1 MSRPERIRDNV
12 RGYRRAAMIIQ
23 SRTLPPLLTVGFSRH
38 PESPPGPNDG
48 TRADIYGLGHRLQ
61 ASCGAGGTAL
71 AITSVRRS
79 CVQAAQGKTMIE
91 PRWKTVEEQVRGIAT
106 LIFGRPCSPGRIAG
120 VNFDGVVEI
129 SELETAA
136 IEISVQ
142 NDLDKVRQGIT
153 RLMLARQT
161 LAADA
166 TLLRGYIVLSKQPTQ
181 AMLDAA
187 AAAKVV
193 VASVS
198 QFAATYFEF
207 PKYRN
212 ARLAASF
219 GSSID
224 PVTGKIDTVK
234 YVPVTYERVDG
245 GPDASIPEIAQLLLS
260 GHNIV
265 LLGEYGSGKSRCI
278 REIFSYLADNWDL
291 TFQFPYAIN
300 LRECWGLDR
309 GDEVVRRGAYTL
321 GLDDLAAA
329 TVRAFNRGSLIL
341 LLDGFD
347 ELGSQ
352 SWSTDESRLRQLR
365 ARALAGVK
373 DVITKSKPGCL
384 VAGREHYF
392 SSNDEMLSALG
403 LTSAKTTTLRAK
415 DEFTDDELEQYFD
428 VAGLAIELPSWLPK
442 KPLICQ
448 TIALLSDDE
457 LGEMFSINSEG
468 VEFWNHF
475 IRVVCQRDARINAF
489 FDANTIYLVFVALSR
504 ITRTRPAN
512 IGPVSQRDLQD
523 AFEAVVGQL
532 PVEEASAMLQRLPS
546 LGRIGAES
554 QDRQFVDMFILDG
567 LRAKDVASLLIVD
580 DNQRQSVFAEPW
592 INPLEPLG
600 QAILAADLVDRLDQ
614 FRQIA
619 ARSSASKNATLAS
632 DIVSSICRADIQGA
646 DLQGLSILGGSF
658 TELTLNDTPV
668 SNVTISEA
676 TIRHLILPNS
686 PPPKVLIEKSLVEK
700 VSGAAS
706 FSGLPAWVR
715 LESVDQFDSIQT
727 VAQIRKAGL
736 TPAHEILVGILK
748 KTFKQKGAGRKE
760 EALLRGFGTGAS
772 KKLAASVIA
781 LLMRENILDRHKGD
795 EGWIYS
801 PSRSQT
807 ARVFTLLDQLRSST
821 DVLWS
826 SVDKLN

>member
-1 MSRPERIRDNV
+1 M
-12 RGYRRAAMIIQ
+12 
-23 SRTLPPLLTVGFSRH
+23 
-38 PESPPGPNDG
+38 
-48 TRADIYGLGHRLQ
+48 
-61 ASCGAGGTAL
+61 
-71 AITSVRRS
+71 
-79 CVQAAQGKTMIE
+79 
-91 PRWKTVEEQVRGIAT
+91 
-106 LIFGRPCSPGRIAG
+106 
-120 VNFDGVVEI
+120 
-129 SELETAA
+129 
-136 IEISVQ
+136 
-142 NDLDKVRQGIT
+142 
-153 RLMLARQT
+153 
-161 LAADA
+161 
-166 TLLRGYIVLSKQPTQ
+166 
-181 AMLDAA
+181 
-187 AAAKVV
+187 
-193 VASVS
+193 S
-198 QFAATYFEF
+198 QFAAVFFEF
-207 PKYRN
+207 PRYKD
-212 ARLAASF
+212 ARLTASF

-224 PVTGKIDTVK
+224 PITGKSDTVE
-234 YVPVTYERVDG
+234 YVPVTYERVG
-245 GPDASIPEIAQLLLS
+245 GGRDVSIAEIAQLLLS
-260 GHNIV
+260 GLNVV

-278 REIFSYLADNWDL
+278 REIFSYLASNWDL

-309 GDEVVRRGAYTL
+309 SDEMIRRGAYTL
-321 GLDDLAAA
+321 GLDDLAGS
-329 TVRAFNRGSLIL
+329 TVRAFNRDSLVL

-373 DVITKSKPGCL
+373 DLVTKSGCGCL
-384 VAGREHYF
+384 IAGREHYF
-392 SSNDEMLSALG
+392 SSNEEMLSALG
-403 LTSAKTTTLRAK
+403 LTDGSTTILRAK
-415 DEFTDDELEQYFD
+415 DQFTDDELEKYFD
-428 VAGLAIELPSWLPK
+428 VAGLAIDLPSWLPK

-448 TIALLSDDE
+448 TIALLSDEE

-489 FDANTIYLVFVALSR
+489 FDANTIYQVFVALSR

-567 LRAKDVASLLIVD
+567 LRAKDVAFLLNAD
-580 DNQRQSVFAEPW
+580 DQQRQRTFAESW
-592 INPLEPLG
+592 INALEPLG
-600 QAILAADLVDRLDQ
+600 QAILAADLKGRVDQ

-619 ARSSASKNATLAS
+619 VRTAAANNSTLAS
-632 DIVSSICRADIQGA
+632 DIISSICRADIEGA
-646 DLQGLSILGGSF
+646 DLQGLIVTGGAF
-658 TELTLNDTPV
+658 TELTLNGTPI

-700 VSGAAS
+700 VSGVAS
-706 FSGLPAWVR
+706 FSGLPSWVR
-715 LESVDQFDSIQT
+715 LESVDEFDSVQT

-736 TPAHEILVGILK
+736 TPAHEILVGVLK

-760 EALLRGFGTGAS
+760 EALLRGFGSGSS
-772 KKLAASVIA
+772 KKLAASVIG

-801 PSRSQT
+801 PARSQN
-807 ARVFTLLDQLRSST
+807 ARVSTLLDQLRSST
-821 DVLWS
+821 DELWAATE
-826 SVDKLN
+826 KLN